1 VSGMGLSRTTKGR
14 LASYGAPKQ
23 LLLIAEYVCMM
34 GAVPRNLDLFEMF
47 AGMGNLSFAF
57 RAKGFKSEGF
67 DVSSNPKEDLSTTVG
82 FILALR
88 GVLRLKIGALLWG
101 GVPCS
106 TWVYISRG
114 TSGRSAWQPMGNTTM
129 PCVRAANLVTA
140 RFAALV
146 LLAVARGAQ
155 WLVEQPGSSVMDL
168 HDRFKAIKS
177 LGECGLLP
185 TMHSVRFWMGAYGHF
200 SAKPSKCFGDAC

>member
-1 VSGMGLSRTTKGR
+1 
-14 LASYGAPKQ
+14 
-23 LLLIAEYVCMM
+23 
-34 GAVPRNLDLFEMF
+34 
-47 AGMGNLSFAF
+47 MGNLSFAF
-57 RAKGFKSEGF
+57 RAKGYNSEGY
-67 DVSSNPKEDLSTTVG
+67 DISTNPKEDLSTTMG

-88 GVLRLKIGALLWG
+88 GVLRLKIGGLLWG

-114 TSGRSAWQPMGNTTM
+114 TSGRSAAQPMGNTRM
-129 PCVRAANLVTA
+129 ACVRAANLVTA

-146 LLAVARGAQ
+146 LVAVARGAQ

-177 LGECGLLP
+177 LGDSGCLP
-185 TMHSVRFWMGAYGHF
+185 TMQSVRFWMGAYGHF